1 VHSGVGYWSAPRVFS
16 PGRPQHRGRAAPDF
30 LMFWPFSKSNSF
42 FPANAIAVDLGT
54 ANTLIYVKGEGIV
67 LNEPSVVALDRE
79 TKKIKGVGLEAKRM
93 LGRTPDGIM
102 AVRPMKDGVIADFDV
117 TEKMLRY
124 FLTLVI
130 DKHVFKVK
138 PRVIVCVPSGITE
151 VEKRAVRDSALGA
164 GAKEVFMVT
173 EPMAAAI
180 GVGLPVES
188 PTGNMV
194 IDIGGGTTEIAVIA
208 LSGIVSDTSIRTG
221 GDELDISIVQFM
233 RKNYNLLIGEPTAE
247 QIKIQI
253 GSAYPVGEEREM
265 EVKGRDLVSGIPKT
279 VRVHSSEIREAVQEP
294 IQQIVDAVRRALEIT
309 PPELASDIVDR
320 GIVMTGGGAL
330 IRGLDVLL
338 SQETGLP
345 IHVDEDPLTCV
356 VRGTGKI
363 LDDEEK
369 YWSVLTT

>member
-1 VHSGVGYWSAPRVFS
+1 MRWPLTKGS
-16 PGRPQHRGRAAPDF
+16 F
-30 LMFWPFSKSNSF
+30 L
-42 FPANAIAVDLGT
+42 PASIAVDLGT
-54 ANTLIYVKGEGIV
+54 ANTLIWVQGRGIV
-67 LNEPSVVALDRE
+67 LDEPSVVALDRE
-79 TKKIKGVGLEAKRM
+79 TRRVKGVGLEAKRM
-93 LGRTPDGIM
+93 LGRTPEGVL
-102 AVRPMKDGVIADFDV
+102 AVRPMKDGVIADFEV
-117 TEKMLRY
+117 TEKMLRF
-124 FLTLVI
+124 FLERIIQGSSFRFFRT
-130 DKHVFKVK
+130 K

-151 VEKRAVRDSALGA
+151 VERRAVRDSALGA
-164 GAKEVFMVT
+164 GAKEVFMVA

-180 GVGLPVES
+180 GVGLPVET

-221 GDELDISIVQFM
+221 GDELDMAIVQFM

-253 GSAYPVGEEREM
+253 GSAAPVGDEREM
-265 EVKGRDLVSGIPKT
+265 DVKGRDLVSGIPKT

-294 IQQIVDAVRRALEIT
+294 VLQIVDAVRRALEIT

-320 GIVMTGGGAL
+320 GIVLTGGGAL

-338 SQETGLP
+338 SQETGLK

-356 VRGTGKI
+356 VRGSGKI
-363 LDDEEK
+363 LDDEDK
-369 YWSVLTT
+369 YWSVLSS